1 MKKIINDL
9 SVYISG
15 NNESK
20 TILFVHGFPF
30 DHTMWQIQIDEF
42 SKDYNCVS
50 YDIRGLGESPAGDG
64 QFTMESFVDDLE
76 IIIEEL
82 KLNKPILCGLSMGGY
97 ISLRALE
104 RMENRFSMAILCD
117 TRSEADNNE
126 GRFKRAAGIKRINKE
141 GLALFAKDFITNC
154 FGDVFK
160 QMKGDDLQK
169 IIEKSSRFNPAGVKG
184 SLLAMLSR
192 SDTTASLGKINIP
205 TLLICGE
212 EDALTPPSIMKDMF
226 HKINNAEFVEI
237 PKAGHMTPIENPLLV
252 NKSIRDFLT
261 RNKV

>member
-42 SKDYNCVS
+42 SKDYNCVL

-76 IIIEEL
+76 TILDEL
-82 KLNKPILCGLSMGGY
+82 KLNRPILCGLSMGGY
-97 ISLRALE
+97 ISLRAVE
-104 RMENRFSMAILCD
+104 RIQEKFSAAILCD
-117 TRSEADNNE
+117 TRSESDNNE
-126 GRFKRAAGIKRINKE
+126 GKLKRAAGIKRINKE

-154 FGDVFK
+154 FGDDFK
-160 QMKGDDLQK
+160 QNRKEAFQK
-169 IIEKSSRFNPAGVKG
+169 IIEKSSRFNPTGVKG

>member
-1 MKKIINDL
+1 MRTTINDL
-9 SVYISG
+9 SAFLSG
-15 NNESK
+15 NKASK
-20 TILFVHGFPF
+20 PILFVHGFPF
-30 DHTMWQIQIDEF
+30 DHTMWHSQIDEF
-42 SKDYNCVS
+42 NKDYFCIS

-64 QFTMESFVDDLE
+64 QFTMESSVDDLE

-104 RMENRFSMAILCD
+104 RMEERFSATILCD

-141 GLALFAKDFITNC
+141 GLAPFVKDFITNC
-154 FGDVFK
+154 FGDDFK
-160 QMKGDDLQK
+160 RNKKDDLQK

-212 EDALTPPSIMKDMF
+212 QDALTPPSIMKDMF

>member
-9 SVYISG
+9 SVYLSG

-30 DHTMWQIQIDEF
+30 DHSMWQTQVDEF
-42 SKDYNCVS
+42 IKDYKCVT

-76 IIIEEL
+76 RILYEL

-104 RMENRFSMAILCD
+104 RIQENISAAILCD

-126 GRFKRAAGIKRINKE
+126 GKLKRAAGIKRINKE
-141 GLALFAKDFITNC
+141 GLAPFAKDFITNC
-154 FGDVFK
+154 FGDDFK
-160 QMKGDDLQK
+160 QNRKESLQN
-169 IIEKSSRFNPAGVKG
+169 IIEKSSQFNPVGVKG
-184 SLLAMLSR
+184 CLLAMLSR
-192 SDTTASLGKINIP
+192 SDTTMNLGKINIQ

-212 EDALTPPSIMKDMF
+212 HDTLTPPPVMKEMF
-226 HKINNAEFVEI
+226 HKINKAEFVEI
-237 PKAGHMTPIENPLLV
+237 PKAGHMTPIENPQVV
-252 NKSIRDFLT
+252 NKAIRDFLIK
-261 RNKV
+261 NKL